1 MKRIVIICL
10 VLFSNIF
17 AQEQT
22 DSPAKS
28 DTKSDNSM
36 KVNGYIKNWFEANT
50 STGDKDFLVRMARLG
65 VKGNINSYAGYKVM
79 VDFMRLGK
87 LQTSST
93 TIEGKNVISTA
104 SASFSDYLLDA
115 EAFINP
121 VKSVSLSLGQFKVP
135 FSSDNLKSGA
145 DIDFINRPLTTNVAP
160 ALRDIGFMVSYAPA
174 FEIPL
179 EIKGG
184 VFNGA
189 GQNKPENDK
198 NLNYSL
204 RGVIHPLKNLGLSA
218 NYYTGK
224 SSGAS
229 TEMFNLGAD
238 YSYDK
243 IYVSGEYGQKLN
255 KLSAKNVT
263 SNALFVYS
271 LYDFDFQKSMI
282 SHLIPALRYEYYKPD
297 NSTSKDELNK
307 FTAGLSF
314 EFAKLTYAQF
324 RVNYE
329 ISKYKIGGGDL
340 QKLILELQI
349 RY

>member
-1 MKRIVIICL
+1 MKIIL
-10 VLFSNIF
+10 LAGLLLFSTAF

-22 DSPAKS
+22 DNSSAKS
-28 DTKSDNSM
+28 GNSI

-65 VKGNINSYAGYKVM
+65 VKGNINMYAGYKVM
-79 VDFMRLGK
+79 VDFTRLGK
-87 LQTSST
+87 LQTSTT
-93 TIEGKNVISTA
+93 TIEGKNVVSSA

-121 VKSVSLSLGQFKVP
+121 VKSLSLSLGQFKVP

-145 DIDFINRPLTTNVAP
+145 DIDFINRPLTTNTAP
-160 ALRDIGFMVSYAPA
+160 ALRDIGFMVSYVPA
-174 FEIPL
+174 VEIPM

-204 RGVIHPLKNLGLSA
+204 RGVVHPVKNLGLSA

-224 SSGAS
+224 SAGAN
-229 TEMFNLGAD
+229 TNMFNLGAD
-238 YSYDK
+238 FSFEK
-243 IYVSGEYGQKLN
+243 VYVSGEYGQKIN
-255 KLSAKNVT
+255 KLSAKDVT

-282 SHLIPALRYEYYKPD
+282 SHLIPALRYEHYKPD
-297 NSTSKDELNK
+297 NSTSKDEVNK
-307 FTAGLSF
+307 ITAGLSF

-329 ISKYKIGGGDL
+329 ILKYENGSANL

>member
-1 MKRIVIICL
+1 MKKIVLIGL

-22 DSPAKS
+22 DNSAKI
-28 DTKSDNSM
+28 DNSI

-65 VKGNINSYAGYKVM
+65 VKGNINAYAGYKVM
-79 VDFMRLGK
+79 VDFTRLGK
-87 LQTSST
+87 LQTSTT
-93 TIEGKNVISTA
+93 TIEGKNVVSSA

-121 VKSVSLSLGQFKVP
+121 VKSLSLSLGQFKVP

-160 ALRDIGFMVSYAPA
+160 GLRDIGFMVLYAPEI
-174 FEIPL
+174 EIPV

-189 GQNKPENDK
+189 GQNKAENDK

-204 RGVIHPLKNLGLSA
+204 RGMVHPIRNLGLSA

-224 SSGAS
+224 SSGANLQ
-229 TEMFNLGAD
+229 MVNLGAEFN
-238 YSYDK
+238 YDK
-243 IYVSGEYGQKLN
+243 VYFSGEYGQKLS
-255 KLSAKNVT
+255 KLSGKDVT

-271 LYDFDFQKSMI
+271 LYDFDFEGSMI
-282 SHLIPALRYEYYKPD
+282 SHIIPAVRYEHYKPD
-297 NSTSKDELNK
+297 NSTSKDELSK
-307 FTAGLSF
+307 ITTGLSF
-314 EFAKLTYAQF
+314 EFAKMTYAQF

-329 ISKYKIGGGDL
+329 FTNYKSSIGDI
-340 QKLILELQI
+340 QKLIVELQI

>member
-1 MKRIVIICL
+1 MKKIVLIGL

-22 DSPAKS
+22 DNSAKI
-28 DTKSDNSM
+28 DNSI

-65 VKGNINSYAGYKVM
+65 VKGNINAYAGYKVM
-79 VDFMRLGK
+79 VDFTRLGK
-87 LQTSST
+87 LQTSTT
-93 TIEGKNVISTA
+93 TIEGKNVVSSA

-121 VKSVSLSLGQFKVP
+121 VKSLSLSLGQFKVP

-145 DIDFINRPLTTNVAP
+145 DIDFINRPLTTNTAP
-160 ALRDIGFMVSYAPA
+160 ALRDIGFMASYVFDA
-174 FEIPL
+174 EIPM

-204 RGVIHPLKNLGLSA
+204 RGVMHPVKDLGLSA

-224 SSGAS
+224 SLGLSS
-229 TEMFNLGAD
+229 EMFNLGAD
-238 YSYDK
+238 FTYDRMY
-243 IYVSGEYGQKLN
+243 ISGEYGQKLN
-255 KLSAKNVT
+255 KAAAKNVT
-263 SNALFVYS
+263 SNAMFVYS

-282 SHLIPALRYEYYKPD
+282 SHLIPALRYEHYKPD
-297 NSTSKDELNK
+297 NSTSKDEVSK
-307 FTAGLSF
+307 VTAGLSF
-314 EFAKLTYAQF
+314 EFAKMTYAQI

-329 ISKYKIGGGDL
+329 ILKYKSGIGNL
-340 QKLILELQI
+340 QKLILELQV